1 MLYKRPCYEYK
12 YNEFS
17 NQVNRQRK
25 IIIKN
30 KNILENILKIESDM
44 FTLFYSSK

>member
-17 NQVNRQRK
+17 KQVNRQQK